1 MSKFRGAFTAIVTPM
16 RGDEIDEAALVDLVE
31 EQIAG
36 GVSGVVPCGTTGE
49 ATTLSV
55 AEHLHVVRVV
65 VRAVRGRVPVIA
77 GAGSNCTREAIEL
90 TEACRE
96 LGADA
101 TLQVAPYYIKPT
113 QEGLVAHFTAIADAV
128 PLPMVV
134 YNVPGRTACDI
145 KAETVARLARHPNI
159 VAIKE
164 ATGDMIRA
172 SRVRELCGPD
182 FSLLSGDDFTLLPF
196 LAVGGDGVISVT
208 GNVIPRVFAELCRAA
223 REGRW
228 ADARALHEL
237 HLPLTRALFTVA
249 NPIPV
254 KAAMAMLGRCGPDMR
269 LPLLSLDPDSPEG
282 RQVAEVLRETL
293 SKISAESSSP
303 SSSKES
309 SR

>member
-1 MSKFRGAFTAIVTPM
+1 MSRLRGAFTAIVTPM
-16 RGDEIDEAALVDLVE
+16 RGDEIDDPALIDLVE
-31 EQIAG
+31 AQIAG

-55 AEHLHVVRVV
+55 SEHLHVVRVV
-65 VRAVRGRVPVIA
+65 VQATRGRVPVIA

-90 TEACRE
+90 AAACRE

-113 QEGLVAHFTAIADAV
+113 QEGMIAHFRAIADAV
-128 PLPMVV
+128 PLPLVV
-134 YNVPGRTACDI
+134 YNVPSRTACDL
-145 KAETVARLARHPNI
+145 KAEAVAVLARHPNI

-164 ATGDMIRA
+164 ATGDMTRA
-172 SRVRELCGPD
+172 ARIRELCGPE

-208 GNVIPRVFAELCRAA
+208 GNLFPQLFADLCRAA
-223 REGRW
+223 DEGRW
-228 ADARALHEL
+228 ADARALHER
-237 HLPLTRALFTVA
+237 HLPLTRALFTVS

-254 KAAMAMLGRCGPDMR
+254 KAAMAMLGRCRPDMR
-269 LPLLSLDPDSPEG
+269 LPLQPLDPESAEG
-282 RQVAEVLRETL
+282 RGVAEALQQIQARVAKGT
-293 SKISAESSSP
+293 
-303 SSSKES
+303 

>member
-1 MSKFRGAFTAIVTPM
+1 MTKFRGAFTAIVTPM
-16 RGDEIDEAALVDLVE
+16 RGDEIDDPALVDLVE

-36 GVSGVVPCGTTGE
+36 GVSGIVPCGTTGE

-55 AEHLHVVRVV
+55 TEHLHVVRVV
-65 VRAVRGRVPVIA
+65 AEAARGRVPVIA

-90 TEACRE
+90 AQACRE

-113 QEGLVAHFTAIADAV
+113 QAGLVAHFTAIADAV
-128 PLPMVV
+128 DLPMVV
-134 YNVPGRTACDI
+134 YNVPSRCSCDML
-145 KAETVARLARHPNI
+145 AETVATLARHRNI

-164 ATGDMIRA
+164 ATGDMTRA
-172 SRVRELCGPD
+172 ARVRELCGPD

-208 GNVIPRVFAELCRAA
+208 GNLIPQVFSELCRAA

-237 HLPLTRALFTVA
+237 QLPLTRALFTVS

-254 KAAMAMLGRCGPDMR
+254 KAAMAMRGRCRPDMR
-269 LPLLSLDPDSPEG
+269 LPLQSLDPDSPEG
-282 RQVAEVLRETL
+282 RLVAEALRTTDAR
-293 SKISAESSSP
+293 IAQGA
-303 SSSKES
+303 